1 MVLTRSS
8 SSRYLAR
15 GAALCVLAAGPA
27 TAIPLLPA
35 TASMGVQSLFPP
47 AGSYPRRTQLQPPV
61 TDTRLDALVDP
72 ATARQVG
79 RYGFVTGGVQVAALP
94 AGGSVTVTILA
105 VRTPRN
111 AATFLRVYRPS
122 TLAHP
127 DTPGVAVTG
136 LGAGARYITGPCANC
151 TQPTSLGI
159 LLVRRNVAV
168 IQIVVEPPDRAL
180 ALRLGRAV
188 APR

>member
-1 MVLTRSS
+1 MVLTRS
-8 SSRYLAR
+8 AR
-15 GAALCVLAAGPA
+15 RLVRSAALCVLAAGPA
-27 TAIPLLPA
+27 TAIPLYPA
-35 TASMGVQSLFPP
+35 AASMGVQSLFPP
-47 AGSYPRRTQLQPPV
+47 ATAYPRRTQLQPTV
-61 TDTRLDALVDP
+61 TGTQVDTLVDP
-72 ATARQVG
+72 ATARQVA
-79 RYGFVTGGVQVAALP
+79 RYGFVAGGVQVAALP
-94 AGGSVTVTILA
+94 TRGSVTVTVLA

-122 TLAHP
+122 TLSHP

-151 TQPTSLGI
+151 TQPTPLGI
-159 LLVRRNVAV
+159 LLVRRDAAV

>member
-1 MVLTRSS
+1 MVLTRSV
-8 SSRYLAR
+8 RRLAR

-72 ATARQVG
+72 ATARQVA
-79 RYGFVTGGVQVAALP
+79 RYGFVTGGVQVVALP
-94 AGGSVTVTILA
+94 TRGSVTVTILA